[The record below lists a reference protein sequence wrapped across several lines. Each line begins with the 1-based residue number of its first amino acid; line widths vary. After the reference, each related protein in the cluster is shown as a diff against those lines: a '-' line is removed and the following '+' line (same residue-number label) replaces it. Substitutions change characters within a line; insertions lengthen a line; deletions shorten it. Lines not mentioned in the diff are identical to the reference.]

1 MAWRRIEEGAT
12 QARVSLHIE
21 GRPVQARSGD
31 SVAVA
36 MLEAGVTVFRE
47 TPVSGA
53 PRAPLC
59 LMGVC
64 FECLVEIDGRP
75 NMQACMTPVAEGM
88 QVRPQQ
94 GARHLQDACQVDGQ
108 RPA

>member
-1 MAWRRIEEGAT
+1 MAWRRIEGGFEA
-12 QARVSLHIE
+12 ARVNLVVE
-21 GRPVQARSGD
+21 GRPVQARAGD
-31 SVAVA
+31 SVAAA

-64 FECLVEIDGRP
+64 FDCLVEVDGRP
-75 NMQACMTPVAEGM
+75 NVQACMTPVAEGM
-88 QVRPQQ
+88 RVRLQH
-94 GARHLQDACQVDGQ
+94 GAR
-108 RPA
+108 RPEPT

>member
-1 MAWRRIEEGAT
+1 MAWRRIEEGARE
-12 QARVSLHIE
+12 ALVSLHIE
-21 GRPVQARSGD
+21 GQPVQARSDD

-88 QVRPQQ
+88 QVRLQQ
-94 GARHLQDACQVDGQ
+94 GARHLQDAYQPDGQ

>member
-1 MAWRRIEEGAT
+1 MAWRRIEEGAPD
-12 QARVSLHIE
+12 ASVSLHIE
-21 GRPVQARSGD
+21 GRPVKVRSGD

-36 MLEAGVTVFRE
+36 MLAAGVTVFRE

-75 NMQACMTPVAEGM
+75 NMQACMTLVAEGM

-94 GARHLQDACQVDGQ
+94 GARHPQDAHESVER

>member
-1 MAWRRIEEGAT
+1 MAWRRIEEGAP
-12 QARVSLHIE
+12 QAWVTVHIE
-21 GRPVQARSGD
+21 GLPVKARSGD

-36 MLEAGVTVFRE
+36 MLAAGVAVFRE

-75 NMQACMTPVAEGM
+75 NMQACMVPVAEGM
-88 QVRPQQ
+88 QVRRQH
-94 GARHLQDACQVDGQ
+94 GAPHLQDEHEAVDK

>member
-1 MAWRRIEEGAT
+1 MAWRRIEEGAP
-12 QARVSLHIE
+12 QALVSLHIE
-21 GRPVQARSGD
+21 GRPVKARSDD

-36 MLEAGVTVFRE
+36 MLAAGVSVFRE

-59 LMGVC
+59 LMGAC

-88 QVRPQQ
+88 QVRRQH
-94 GARHLQDACQVDGQ
+94 GARNPQEAHEAVEK